1 MYGLTRASTTL
12 IAAGVAGFLIWIA
25 TTINDH
31 STGGYWAVCGLIA
44 GAGLVMALSQLLGG
58 WTKWGVPRLSAT
70 VFLVAFIPV
79 LIAAGWVVVAHQPG
93 GNWASHH
100 VLSWS
105 GGIHIRG
112 LVNDLANYVSVLAFG
127 IGLVFG
133 YSFDTTGP
141 RQRAVAVD
149 RHQDVVTPADHRAS
163 DEPLAAEGTAAGTS
177 TQPRTSRF
185 GLGRRRREPVS
196 SDEGKPVDEAAPTQ
210 TTDRS

>member
-1 MYGLTRASTTL
+1 MYGLTRASMTL

-25 TTINDH
+25 TRVNDQA
-31 STGGYWAVCGLIA
+31 TGGYWAACGLIA

-70 VFLVAFIPV
+70 VFLVAFIPM
-79 LIAAGWVVVAHQPG
+79 LIAAGWVVIAHQPG

-105 GGIHIRG
+105 SDIHIRG

-141 RQRAVAVD
+141 RQRTPVVD
-149 RHQDVVTPADHRAS
+149 GRQDVVTPADQRAS
-163 DEPLAAEGTAAGTS
+163 DEPLAAEGTAAGPS

-185 GLGRRRREPVS
+185 GLRRRSKPVAS
-196 SDEGKPVDEAAPTQ
+196 EDRPVDEAASTQ
-210 TTDRS
+210 TTDHS

>member
-12 IAAGVAGFLIWIA
+12 IAAGVAGLLIWIA
-25 TTINDH
+25 TRINGH
-31 STGGYWAVCGLIA
+31 STGGYWAVYGLIA

-70 VFLVAFIPV
+70 VFLLAFIPV
-79 LIAAGWVVVAHQPG
+79 LVATGWVVVAHQPH
-93 GNWASHH
+93 GNWARHH

-105 GGIHIRG
+105 SGIHIRG
-112 LVNDLANYVSVLAFG
+112 LVNDLTNYVSVLAFG

-141 RQRAVAVD
+141 RQRAAAVD
-149 RHQDVVTPADHRAS
+149 RRQDVVTPADRRA
-163 DEPLAAEGTAAGTS
+163 AAGTG

-185 GLGRRRREPVS
+185 GLGRKRREPVAS
-196 SDEGKPVDEAAPTQ
+196 EDKPVDEAAPTQ
-210 TTDRS
+210 TTERS

>member
-12 IAAGVAGFLIWIA
+12 IAAGVAGLLIWIA
-25 TTINDH
+25 TRINDH
-31 STGGYWAVCGLIA
+31 STGGYWAVVGPIA

-70 VFLVAFIPV
+70 VFLLAFIPV
-79 LIAAGWVVVAHQPG
+79 LIAAGWVVVAHQPQ
-93 GNWASHH
+93 GNWARHH

-105 GGIHIRG
+105 SGIQIRG
-112 LVNDLANYVSVLAFG
+112 LVNDLTNYVSVLAFG

-133 YSFDTTGP
+133 YSFDTTGR
-141 RQRAVAVD
+141 RQRAAAVD
-149 RHQDVVTPADHRAS
+149 RRRDVGTPADRRAS
-163 DEPLAAEGTAAGTS
+163 DEPLTAEGTAAGTG

-185 GLGRRRREPVS
+185 GLGRRRREPVAS
-196 SDEGKPVDEAAPTQ
+196 EGRPVDEAAPTQ

>member
-12 IAAGVAGFLIWIA
+12 IAAGVAGLLIWIA

-31 STGGYWAVCGLIA
+31 STGGYWAVVGLIA

-70 VFLVAFIPV
+70 VFLLAFIPV
-79 LIAAGWVVVAHQPG
+79 LIAAGWVVVGHQPH
-93 GNWASHH
+93 GNWARHH

-105 GGIHIRG
+105 SDIHIRG
-112 LVNDLANYVSVLAFG
+112 LVNDLTNYVSVLAFG

-133 YSFDTTGP
+133 YSFDTSGP
-141 RQRAVAVD
+141 RQRAAAVD
-149 RHQDVVTPADHRAS
+149 GRQDVVTPADRHAS
-163 DEPLAAEGTAAGTS
+163 DEPLAAEGTAAGTG

-185 GLGRRRREPVS
+185 GLGRRRREPVAS
-196 SDEGKPVDEAAPTQ
+196 EDRSVDEDAPTQ
-210 TTDRS
+210 TTERS

>member
-25 TTINDH
+25 TTINDQA
-31 STGGYWAVCGLIA
+31 TGGYWAVCGLIA

-79 LIAAGWVVVAHQPG
+79 LIAAGWVVIAHQPG

-105 GGIHIRG
+105 SDIHIRG

-127 IGLVFG
+127 IGLVLG

-141 RQRAVAVD
+141 RQRATAVD
-149 RHQDVVTPADHRAS
+149 RRQDVVTPADHRAS
-163 DEPLAAEGTAAGTS
+163 DEPLAAEGTDAGPS

-185 GLGRRRREPVS
+185 GLRRRSKPVAS
-196 SDEGKPVDEAAPTQ
+196 EDRPVDETAPTQ
-210 TTDRS
+210 TTDHS

>member
-12 IAAGVAGFLIWIA
+12 IAAGVAGLLIWIA
-25 TTINDH
+25 TRINDH
-31 STGGYWAVCGLIA
+31 STGGYWAVVGLIA

-70 VFLVAFIPV
+70 VFLLAFIPV
-79 LIAAGWVVVAHQPG
+79 LIAAGWVVVAHQPH
-93 GNWASHH
+93 GNWARHH

-105 GGIHIRG
+105 GDIHIRG
-112 LVNDLANYVSVLAFG
+112 LVNDLTNYVSVLAFG

-141 RQRAVAVD
+141 RQRAAAVD
-149 RHQDVVTPADHRAS
+149 QRQDVGTPADRRAS
-163 DEPLAAEGTAAGTS
+163 DEPPTAEGTVAGTG

-185 GLGRRRREPVS
+185 GLGRRRREPVAS
-196 SDEGKPVDEAAPTQ
+196 EGGPVDEAAPTQ